1 MQEIEMAQW
10 AIADLGMA
18 DEIKPTADGSFLR
31 ASSVGSCIRKQIYDG
46 LQLPASTVNYDNAAN
61 GLVAREIGN
70 TLHHQIQCAL
80 QQSELFKDFIAEV
93 PVSLP
98 EYMRSG
104 HTDGIYTDN
113 NSQRVVIEIKT
124 MRNYGFRMARRDG
137 PKEEHLLQAAAYAMG
152 LEYNFIHIIY
162 VCTDATPGKWKDSA
176 RAGDMVEW
184 IIDIDD
190 VVEQSGATL
199 RQITNFVMSEEAL
212 QAGTSLATDEIPE
225 GLRALWNDEELP
237 WECNYCSHRSLC
249 EIAMGDSVSEILK
262 TKGEY
267 YESAI

>member
-1 MQEIEMAQW
+1 MREVESARW
-10 AIADLGMA
+10 AIADLGVVH
-18 DEIKPTADGSFLR
+18 EFKPTADGSFLR
-31 ASSVGSCIRKQIYDG
+31 ASGVGSCIRKQIYDG
-46 LQLPASTVNYDNAAN
+46 LELPPSTVDYQNSVN

-70 TLHHQIQCAL
+70 TLHEQIQLSL
-80 QQSELFKDFIAEV
+80 QKSSAFRDFVAEI
-93 PVSLP
+93 PVSMP

-104 HTDGIYTDN
+104 HTDGVYENEDHD
-113 NSQRVVIEIKT
+113 RVVIEIKT

-152 LEYNFIHIIY
+152 LGYNLIHIIY

-176 RAGDMVEW
+176 RAGDMIEW
-184 IIDIDD
+184 VIDIDD

-199 RQITNFVMSEEAL
+199 RQIANYVLSDECL
-212 QAGTSLATDEIPE
+212 QAGTALATDEIPK
-225 GLRALWNDEELP
+225 GLRDLWNGDELP
-237 WECNYCSHRSLC
+237 WECNYCSHRALC
-249 EIAMGDSVSEILK
+249 ELPMGDSVSEILK

>member
-1 MQEIEMAQW
+1 MNVVETVHW
-10 AIADLGMA
+10 AVADLGVA
-18 DEIKPTADGSFLR
+18 DEFKATADGSFLR
-31 ASSVGSCIRKQIYDG
+31 ASSVGSCVRKQIYDG
-46 LQLPASTVNYDNAAN
+46 LELPSSTVNYDNAVN

-70 TLHHQIQCAL
+70 TLHEQIQLAMQKSL
-80 QQSELFKDFIAEV
+80 SFVDFVAEV

-104 HTDGIYTDN
+104 HTDGVYTN
-113 NSQRVVIEIKT
+113 ENHQRVVVEIKT

-152 LEYNFIHIIY
+152 LGHDLIHMVY

-176 RAGDMVEW
+176 RAGDMIEW

-199 RQITNFVMSEEAL
+199 RQIANYVMSEECLAVGTAL
-212 QAGTSLATDEIPE
+212 GNDVVPD
-225 GLRALWNDEELP
+225 GLRPLWTEDNLP
-237 WECNYCSHRSLC
+237 WECNYCAHRALC
-249 EIAMGDSVSEILK
+249 EIPVGDSISEILK

-267 YESAI
+267 YESAF